1 MKRILA
7 LSMVSV
13 LLLSLPTG
21 VEAQIWK
28 KLKNKAKEAA
38 EKKLEEKAAE
48 ALQKKAE
55 QMVENYWDSIFGD
68 ISQDSASGKLPFTF
82 NSNVKTED
90 NYHFDV
96 VTTMEV
102 ETVKGNGESEPPA
115 TLLMHF
121 NKNEMYTGT
130 KFVSEDLKKENGDLF
145 IIYDF
150 KNEAMLMLMSSDD
163 DKFSIAYDWKQ
174 AVDLTNDSLI
184 AKEEEVNWDEANNW
198 HGYSRIGQKN
208 IAGYSCEGYQ
218 SQNDEIK
225 TEIWVTRDEGYGMG
239 NMFRANSNT
248 KQLKGKLPEDYPYG
262 MVMEMVSEDLESGD
276 KTIMR
281 VTDIQKNAD
290 VNYKMADYPALSLS
304 QKMAEN

>member
-1 MKRILA
+1 
-7 LSMVSV
+7 
-13 LLLSLPTG
+13 
-21 VEAQIWK
+21 
-28 KLKNKAKEAA
+28 
-38 EKKLEEKAAE
+38 
-48 ALQKKAE
+48 
-55 QMVENYWDSIFGD
+55 
-68 ISQDSASGKLPFTF
+68 
-82 NSNVKTED
+82 
-90 NYHFDV
+90 
-96 VTTMEV
+96 
-102 ETVKGNGESEPPA
+102 
-115 TLLMHF
+115 
-121 NKNEMYTGT
+121 
-130 KFVSEDLKKENGDLF
+130 
-145 IIYDF
+145 
-150 KNEAMLMLMSSDD
+150 MLMLMSSDD